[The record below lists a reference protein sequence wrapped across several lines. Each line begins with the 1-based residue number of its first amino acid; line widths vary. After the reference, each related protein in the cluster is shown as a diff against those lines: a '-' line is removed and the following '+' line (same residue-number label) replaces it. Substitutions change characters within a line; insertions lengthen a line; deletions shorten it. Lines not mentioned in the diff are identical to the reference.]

1 MGSISSTI
9 LMSSIK
15 PQKDGIQRASRLG
28 SRRRERESMSSDRVR
43 NLCPYPTPCLM
54 QQFPLSLLGVKCF
67 EFYRKLIKPKEG
79 RWNL

>member
-1 MGSISSTI
+1 M
-9 LMSSIK
+9 
-15 PQKDGIQRASRLG
+15 AF
-28 SRRRERESMSSDRVR
+28 RELPGWGAGAGRESMSSDRVR
-43 NLCPYPTPCLM
+43 NLCPYPIPCLM